1 MSHPSTAHRP
11 PPATTTTPPAPHNH
25 WIWLTD
31 WLTESVHL
39 RITGVPLVSSPGN
52 SQNEIQRQNR
62 ITQRIIAN
70 FLERRLFPFR
80 RPQNDVPT
88 IDEILPAP
96 TKDPPR
102 SKYGEIGGGGGR
114 ARKRFRPKSTI
125 DLLQGGGGGGKKSGF
140 RPSHPK
146 YSASRNNSE
155 QSSGSDDQDRVP
167 DEDYYDDAAAA
178 AGEEDYGDV
187 ENQEEVNYDNYDE
200 DSSEGRSSSRE
211 GEGGDNNSTTEMLAG
226 DGGLLGA
233 FSSLGDYD
241 DAESLQ
247 TVESEHFNLFYRNH
261 NKRFNGHNNNR
272 FYLDDDLYEGR
283 CCIQ

>member
-1 MSHPSTAHRP
+1 M
-11 PPATTTTPPAPHNH
+11 
-25 WIWLTD
+25 
-31 WLTESVHL
+31 
-39 RITGVPLVSSPGN
+39 PLVSSPGN

-102 SKYGEIGGGGGR
+102 SKYGELGGGGGGGR

-146 YSASRNNSE
+146 YSASSNNSE

-200 DSSEGRSSSRE
+200 DSSEGRSSSSRE
-211 GEGGDNNSTTEMLAG
+211 GEGGDNNSTTEILAG